1 MKLRIFTD
9 PHLGVSRQAHTTRE
23 SSKKLTQKLF
33 EIACKAKAT
42 SPGQHIAIAGDLFD
56 KTYNSEAVILQGME
70 VAEDCFVLAG
80 NHDLPNRAD
89 VQCSLDVVQ
98 QTWNSQVVV
107 CEKLDEAQCREI
119 LPGVFMVPHHAT
131 QDLFEEALTE
141 AQEKA
146 AEGSG
151 NKVLFVHCNRG
162 FIPEDGASSTL
173 VITDRREAELLKT
186 FTRIFYGH
194 EHRATENL
202 DSRAF
207 VLGNTHPT
215 SFSDISDKY
224 CYDYDTETDELVRHK
239 LWGVAPGYLRVKLG
253 ADLTGQVDGI
263 EFVDVE
269 GQGTRKETADYLQ
282 LLWEQLPDALAI
294 RSRVEYV
301 SEDGVIVTS
310 NSDPVDL
317 RRAIA
322 KDLEGTEMGEL
333 FEELCNE

>member
-23 SSKKLTQKLF
+23 SSKKLAQRLYETAL
-33 EIACKAKAT
+33 KAKEIK
-42 SPGQHIAIAGDLFD
+42 SGQRIVIAGDLFD
-56 KTYNSEAVILQGME
+56 RTYNSEAVILQGMA

-98 QTWNSQVVV
+98 QAQNNRVVI
-107 CEKLDEAQCREI
+107 CEQLDKPRAEEP
-119 LPGVFMVPHHAT
+119 LPGVYMVPHHAS
-131 QDLFEEALTE
+131 QKLFDEALDFVEQE
-141 AQEKA
+141 ARQ
-146 AEGSG
+146 GRG
-151 NKVLFVHCNRG
+151 NQVLFVHSNRG

-239 LWGVAPGYLRVKLG
+239 LWGVVPGYLRVKLG

-301 SEDGVIVTS
+301 SEDGVIVTA
-310 NSDPVDL
+310 DAEPVNL
-317 RRAIA
+317 QAAIR
-322 KDLEGTEMGEL
+322 KDLEGTSMLTL

>member
-23 SSKKLTQKLF
+23 SSKKLTQKQY
-33 EIACKAKAT
+33 ETARKAKEIE
-42 SPGQHIAIAGDLFD
+42 PGQRIVIAGDLFD
-56 KTYNSEAVILQGME
+56 RTYNSEAVILQGMD
-70 VAEDCFVLAG
+70 VAEDCFILAG

-98 QTWNSQVVV
+98 QAWNNQVVM
-107 CEKLDEAQCREI
+107 CEALDQPMSREI
-119 LPGVFMVPHHAT
+119 LEGVYLVPHHAN
-131 QDLFEEALTE
+131 QELFEQAL
-141 AQEKA
+141 AQAVQA
-146 AEGSG
+146 AKEREG

-162 FIPEDGASSTL
+162 FIPEEAASSTL
-173 VITDRREAELLKT
+173 VITDQMEAYLLQT

-194 EHRATENL
+194 EHKATENL
-202 DSRAF
+202 DNRAF

-239 LWGVAPGYLRVKLG
+239 LWGVTPGYLRVKLG
-253 ADLTGQVDGI
+253 EDLTDQVDGI

-269 GQGTRKETADYLQ
+269 GHGTRKETADYLQ
-282 LLWEQLPDALAI
+282 QLWESLPNALAI

-301 SEDGVIVTS
+301 TEDGVVVTA
-310 NSDPVDL
+310 DAEPVNL
-317 RRAIA
+317 QAAIR
-322 KDLEGTEMGEL
+322 KDLEGTSMLTL